1 MTRRSGPGAVR
12 ASRGFTLIEL
22 MTAALILAL
31 LGAMSYRA
39 LGVVLDARAATRLEA
54 DKWRRIGNFMERF
67 ERDLRH
73 AAPRSVRAG
82 DGQAAAWLGGSA
94 PETGAVLEI
103 SRLGGE
109 GLEGGASASGG
120 AIAAGG
126 RRLAYRRNA
135 AGEIELLLWP
145 ALDTAPGVQ
154 PARHAVLTGVTRFE
168 LQYLNAAVGWVN
180 AWPGSSID
188 ASLPRAVRLAITLAP
203 GEDIVRVFALGS

>member
-1 MTRRSGPGAVR
+1 MKPCFRRTLAR

-39 LGVVLDARAATRLEA
+39 LGVVLDARTATRLEA
-54 DKWRRIGNFMERF
+54 DKWRRVGNFMERF
-67 ERDLRH
+67 ERDLQH

-82 DGQAAAWLGGSA
+82 DGQAAAWLGRSA
-94 PETGAVLEI
+94 PRTGAVLEI

-109 GLEGGASASGG
+109 GIQGG
-120 AIAAGG
+120 AGG
-126 RRLAYRRNA
+126 RRIAYRHNE

-145 ALDTAPGVQ
+145 ALDVAPAIQ

-168 LQYLNAAVGWVN
+168 LHYLNAAVGWVD

-203 GEDIVRVFALGS
+203 GEEIIRVFALGS

>member
-1 MTRRSGPGAVR
+1 MKRQSRPGAVR

-39 LGVVLDARAATRLEA
+39 LGVVLDARTATRLEA
-54 DKWRRIGNFMERF
+54 DKWRRVGNFMERF
-67 ERDLRH
+67 ERDLGH
-73 AAPRSVRAG
+73 AGPRSVRTG
-82 DGQAAAWLGGSA
+82 DGQTAAWLGRSA

-109 GLEGGASASGG
+109 GMEGGAS
-120 AIAAGG
+120 AAGG
-126 RRLAYRRNA
+126 RRLAYRRA
-135 AGEIELLLWP
+135 ATGEIELLLWP
-145 ALDTAPGVQ
+145 ALDAAPGVQ
-154 PARHAVLTGVTRFE
+154 PARHAVLSGVTRFD

-180 AWPGSSID
+180 AWPSSSID
-188 ASLPRAVRLAITLAP
+188 ASLPRAVRLAITLAS

>member
-1 MTRRSGPGAVR
+1 MTRQSGPRAVR

-31 LGAMSYRA
+31 LGAMAYRA
-39 LGVVLDARAATRLEA
+39 LGVVLDARTATRLEA

-82 DGQAAAWLGGSA
+82 DGQAAAWLGRSV

-109 GLEGGASASGG
+109 GMEGGAAAAG
-120 AIAAGG
+120 AAGG
-126 RRLAYRRNA
+126 RRLAYRRNDT
-135 AGEIELLLWP
+135 GEIELLLWP
-145 ALDTAPGVQ
+145 ALDAAPGIQ
-154 PARHAVLTGVTRFE
+154 PARHPVLSGVTRFD

-203 GEDIVRVFALGS
+203 GEEIVRVFALGS

>member
-1 MTRRSGPGAVR
+1 MTRRSGPRAVR

-39 LGVVLDARAATRLEA
+39 LGVVLDARTATRLEA

-82 DGQAAAWLGGSA
+82 DRQAAAWLGRSA

-109 GLEGGASASGG
+109 GMEGGAG
-120 AIAAGG
+120 AAGG
-126 RRLAYRRNA
+126 RRLAYRRNDT
-135 AGEIELLLWP
+135 GEIELLLWP
-145 ALDTAPGVQ
+145 ALDAAPAIQ
-154 PARHAVLTGVTRFE
+154 PARHAVLTGVARFE
-168 LQYLNAAVGWVN
+168 LQYLNAAVGWVD

>member
-1 MTRRSGPGAVR
+1 MKRCFRRPLAR

-31 LGAMSYRA
+31 LGAMAYRA
-39 LGVVLDARAATRLEA
+39 LGVVLDARTATRLEA
-54 DKWRRIGNFMERF
+54 DKWRRVGNFMERF

-73 AAPRSVRAG
+73 AAQRSVRAG
-82 DGQAAAWLGGSA
+82 DGQAAAWLGRNA

-109 GLEGGASASGG
+109 GMEGGAAAAG
-120 AIAAGG
+120 AAGG

-135 AGEIELLLWP
+135 SGEIELLLWP
-145 ALDTAPGVQ
+145 ALDAAPGIQ
-154 PARHAVLTGVTRFE
+154 PARHPVLSGVTRFD